1 MQSLWCLYQ
10 VVMGIGDC
18 IVLLYYILVKF
29 SIRFISWVLVINT
42 TYQYEYVSIKN
53 EVLCTS
59 LFTFILHFT
68 INQPQS

>member
-1 MQSLWCLYQ
+1 
-10 VVMGIGDC
+10 MGIGDC